1 MSGNN
6 LLLDTNI
13 LIYLSKKQLKLE
25 DFASKD
31 DELYIS
37 FISIME
43 AKGYQFSNKQEERI
57 IDSLCDNLIKVHIT
71 DEVIK
76 KVINFRKK
84 HTIKLPDAIIL
95 ASAIEYNLKLVTRN
109 IIDFQVA
116 APAHILINPFGQNR

>member
-13 LIYLSKKQLKLE
+13 LIYLSKKELKIE
-25 DFASKD
+25 EFARKD

-37 FISIME
+37 VISVME
-43 AKGYQFSNKQEERI
+43 AKGYQFGSKQEERI
-57 IDSLCDNLIKVHIT
+57 IDSLCDNLIKVHLT

-84 HTIKLPDAIIL
+84 HKIKLPDAIIL

-109 IIDFQVA
+109 IRDFQMA
-116 APAHILINPFGQNR
+116 APTHILINPFGQNS